1 MKPLLIFDLDGT
13 LADTSDDLITALNA
27 VLADHQ
33 EAPVALTSVRHLISQ
48 GAVGLLGGGFGSSY
62 AAMPDEKKQA
72 LFQAF
77 VAYYEQGVLNEVAL
91 YPGIETALNMLSVQ
105 GFKMA
110 ICSNKPTHLVER
122 ILEHLNIKHHF
133 PVVCGGD
140 FFSGIKKPD
149 RRHVE
154 GTMVQAGFEVSAAHA
169 IFIGDAMNDITAA
182 KNTGIPS
189 VFVTYGYADVA
200 PNASGADAT
209 ADHANDLPTVIST
222 LASHLLSKKVFI

>member
-13 LADTSDDLITALNA
+13 LADTSHGLIAALNA
-27 VLADHQ
+27 VLADYR
-33 EAPVALTSVRHLISQ
+33 EAPVASASVRHLISQ
-48 GAVGLLGGGFGSSY
+48 GAVGLLGAGFGSAY
-62 AAMPDEKKQA
+62 ATMPDEKKQA

-77 VAYYEQGVLNEVAL
+77 VAYYEQGMLNEIAL
-91 YPGIETALNMLSVQ
+91 YPGIETVLNVLSGE

-110 ICSNKPTHLVER
+110 ICSNKHTHLVEH
-122 ILEHLNIKHHF
+122 ILEHLHIKHHF

-154 GTMVQAGFEVSAAHA
+154 GTMAQAGFEVSKAHA
-169 IFIGDAMNDITAA
+169 IFIGDAMNDIKAA

-189 VFVTYGYADVA
+189 IFVTYGYGDVP
-200 PNASGADAT
+200 PNASGANAIVH
-209 ADHANDLPTVIST
+209 HANDLPVAIST
-222 LASHLLSKKVFI
+222 LSSYLISQKAT